1 MSAIIDRLD
10 IISARRYRASAL
22 RIWDLVMKDNREKFD
37 TAVSTAGP
45 ALISRRN
52 LLKKGAAAMPA
63 VLTLQSGAALA
74 ATSAYI
80 GSASL
85 AVSPDMGDVFCLD
98 TYGAEPLPNGTTY
111 RFVDASYADVYVM
124 PDGNYHL
131 KQGQNDNDSS
141 VRADEFCRTGGIKY
155 LDASGWPKADL
166 PANMNGIL
174 VSSTALNSI
183 GAAFHIN
190 YKNTLS

>member
-1 MSAIIDRLD
+1 MSA
-10 IISARRYRASAL
+10 IISARRYRASSL
-22 RIWDLVMKDNREKFD
+22 RIWDLMMKDNHEKSD
-37 TAVSTAGP
+37 TVESTAGIAGP

-74 ATSAYI
+74 ASSAYI

-85 AVSPDMGDVFCLD
+85 EGPADMGDVLCLD

-124 PDGNYHL
+124 PDGNYHPN
-131 KQGQNDNDSS
+131 KGQNDNDSS

-155 LDASGWPKADL
+155 LDANGWPQADL
-166 PANMNGIL
+166 PTNINGIL

-183 GAAFHIN
+183 GAAFPIN
-190 YKNTLS
+190 YKNPLS

>member
-10 IISARRYRASAL
+10 IISARRYRASAF

-74 ATSAYI
+74 ASSAYI
-80 GSASL
+80 GS
-85 AVSPDMGDVFCLD
+85 VSREGSQYMGNVLCLD

-111 RFVDASYADVYVM
+111 KFVDATYADVYVI
-124 PDGNYHL
+124 PDGHYHPT
-131 KQGQNDNDSS
+131 KGNNDPFVYS
-141 VRADEFCRTGGIKY
+141 DEFCRTGGTKY
-155 LDASGWPKADL
+155 LDDSGWPQADL
-166 PANMNGIL
+166 PTNINGIL

-183 GAAFHIN
+183 ATAFPIN
-190 YKNTLS
+190 MKYPLS